1 MDPAMGNW
9 SENQVFKIPVSHLS
23 LSLWTFI
30 PSSFPSTEQD
40 ALLAKKKSF

>member
-23 LSLWTFI
+23 LPLWTFS